1 MRLTTWW
8 RLPRGVDMKQRGLRG
23 RLPSLSLETQSART
37 HQNGLQAC
45 PQLVGRGAGRLIF
58 TSAGW
63 MGLGLLT
70 QLPDGSH
77 GGSRQRWQRP
87 LRTPPSRSWTVP
99 AFLRP
104 SSQRH
109 VLRPKNSGA
118 AASSPGS
125 RTPHVPPRTECAP
138 RGWIRW
144 KLFRCK
150 VTALRLAPVT
160 GPTWDRFSRQTA
172 SRWSATVELPPCG
185 NCFSTHK

>member
-99 AFLRP
+99 VISAGPRFLRP

-109 VLRPKNSGA
+109 LLGQKKKKRGCGFFPGGAVLHTFPRGLSAHHVAGSAGSSSGA
-118 AASSPGS
+118 KLLL
-125 RTPHVPPRTECAP
+125 CA
-138 RGWIRW
+138 W
-144 KLFRCK
+144 
-150 VTALRLAPVT
+150 LR
-160 GPTWDRFSRQTA
+160 
-172 SRWSATVELPPCG
+172 
-185 NCFSTHK
+185 

>member
-1 MRLTTWW
+1 
-8 RLPRGVDMKQRGLRG
+8 MKQRGLRG

-45 PQLVGRGAGRLIF
+45 PQSVGRGAGRLIF

-70 QLPDGSH
+70 QLPDGSR

-87 LRTPPSRSWTVP
+87 LRTPPSRSWTVRVISAGP
-99 AFLRP
+99 RFLRP

-109 VLRPKNSGA
+109 LLGQKKKSGA

-125 RTPHVPPRTECAP
+125 RTPHVPPRTERAP

-172 SRWSATVELPPCG
+172 SRGAPWWSCLRVETA
-185 NCFSTHK
+185 FQAHK